1 MEPKRK
7 SGSLA
12 KHDLPQFYLLIML
25 YLAQGIPVG
34 LAFGTVPFL
43 LKSLAKETSFTSLG
57 IFSMATYPYSLKI
70 IWSPIVDSLYN
81 KRIGRRRSW
90 IIPVQF
96 VSGFVLWA
104 LGWCISQGIIFDGV
118 DDAFHNRGN
127 GTLHSVSIK
136 NLTWWF
142 GLLVFLCA
150 TQDIA
155 VDGWAL
161 TILSKESLSYASTA
175 QTIGLNIGYF
185 MSFTIFLSLNSSDFA
200 NKYFRNIPLDH
211 GFISLGE
218 YMKFSG
224 MLYIVITIYII
235 FCTKEK
241 PYVEYLPKVEPI
253 NTSDG
258 GSKPISIEYDDGDVV
273 STQNTSS
280 IKYIYR
286 CFIKVLK
293 LKSVRSLAFIHM
305 ISKFAFQCNEAAT
318 NLKLLEQGFKRED
331 LAVTVLID
339 LPFEI
344 IFGYYVVKWSSDKD
358 PMIRD
363 NRRLRNS
370 TGTNKV
376 IKFLVGDA
384 GVLTPW
390 LWGFLGRLAAA
401 VLGSYVVKQFPKDGE
416 ISTGYFCLVIFQ
428 HLLGSFMNT
437 VQFIGISAFHTR
449 VVDPV
454 LGGTYMTLLNTLS
467 NFGGTWPRLIIMSMI
482 NYFTVY
488 QCTIPGTNKVYVTHG
503 GSMQACTEL
512 LNGTVTILRD
522 GYYITNLIC
531 IVVGLFLY
539 FGYLKRKILH
549 LQSLPISSWRFTSR
563 AIYYKSQNWRREC

>member
-1 MEPKRK
+1 MEMEPKRN

-25 YLAQGIPVG
+25 YLVQGIPVG

-43 LKSLAKETSFTSLG
+43 LKSMAKETSFTSLG

-70 IWSPIVDSLYN
+70 LWSPIVDSLYN

-96 VSGFVLWA
+96 VSGFVLWI

-118 DDAFHNRGN
+118 DDAFHGRGN
-127 GTLHSVSIK
+127 GSLHSVNIK

-175 QTIGLNIGYF
+175 QTMGLNIGYF

-200 NKYFRNIPLDH
+200 NKYFRKLPLDY
-211 GFISLGE
+211 GFISLGG
-218 YMKFSG
+218 YMKFAG
-224 MLYIVITIYII
+224 ILYIVITVYII

-241 PYVEYLPKVEPI
+241 PYVEYLPKVEPAKSENGEPKI
-253 NTSDG
+253 IAI
-258 GSKPISIEYDDGDVV
+258 KYDDGDVV

-280 IKYIYR
+280 VRYIYR

-293 LKSVRSLAFIHM
+293 LKSVRSLALVHM

-318 NLKLLEQGFKRED
+318 NLKLLEQGFKREA
-331 LAVTVLID
+331 LAVTVLIA

-344 IFGYYVVKWSSDKD
+344 IFGYYVVKWSSNKD
-358 PMIRD
+358 PTIRD
-363 NRRLRNS
+363 TRRLRNA
-370 TGTNKV
+370 GTNKFV
-376 IKFLVGDA
+376 KFLVGDA

-401 VLGSYVVKQFPKDGE
+401 VLGSYVVKRFPEGGE
-416 ISTGYFCLVIFQ
+416 ISTKYFCLVIFQ

-449 VVDPV
+449 VADPV

-467 NFGGTWPRLIIMSMI
+467 NFGGTWPRLIIMAMI
-482 NYFTVY
+482 NHFTVY
-488 QCTIPGTNKVYVTHG
+488 KCVIPDTNQVYVTQG
-503 GSMQACTEL
+503 GNMQACTEVL
-512 LNGTVTILRD
+512 KGTVTILRD
-522 GYYITNLIC
+522 GYHITNIVC
-531 IVVGLFLY
+531 ITVGLLLY
-539 FGYLKRKILH
+539 FGYLKKKILH
-549 LQSLPISSWRFTSR
+549 LQSLPISSWRCT
-563 AIYYKSQNWRREC
+563 